1 LNVRGI
7 RIPFLDID
15 ITRYWLG
22 NQRMEVATS
31 LNEISEALMVK

>member
-22 NQRMEVATS
+22 NQRMGVATS